1 MSEISLISATALKTI
16 SDETKSLDLLA
27 ESVGESFEQIVEMI
41 HQSEGKIVVTGIGKS
56 GIVAMKIAATL
67 SSTGSPAAFMHGADA
82 SHGDMGIIEKKDVVI
97 ALSKSGNTK
106 EVKDLIPFIKNNGNV
121 LIGMTANPSS
131 FLGAQSDHILF
142 TPVEKEACPHNL
154 APTTSTTVQ
163 MVLGDALAMCLM
175 ELKEFKPKDF
185 AQIHP
190 SGTLGK
196 KLQLKICHLIN
207 KSKKPSVSPKDSMRD
222 VIFEISEKRLG
233 ATIVEHNDRIL
244 GLITDGDI
252 RRVLEHNSSIS
263 GISAQHMMTKTPVQ
277 INENFLAFEALK
289 MMKSRKINHLVVT
302 GTGNKYLGIVHILDL
317 IKEGLDG

>member
-1 MSEISLISATALKTI
+1 
-16 SDETKSLDLLA
+16 
-27 ESVGESFEQIVEMI
+27 
-41 HQSEGKIVVTGIGKS
+41 
-56 GIVAMKIAATL
+56 
-67 SSTGSPAAFMHGADA
+67 
-82 SHGDMGIIEKKDVVI
+82 
-97 ALSKSGNTK
+97 
-106 EVKDLIPFIKNNGNV
+106 
-121 LIGMTANPSS
+121 
-131 FLGAQSDHILF
+131 
-142 TPVEKEACPHNL
+142 
-154 APTTSTTVQ
+154 

-263 GISAQHMMTKTPVQ
+263 GITAQHMMTKNPVQ

>member
-1 MSEISLISATALKTI
+1 MSEISLISTTALKTI

-27 ESVGESFEQIVEMI
+27 ESVGESFEQIVELI

-67 SSTGSPAAFMHGADA
+67 SSTGSPATFMHGADA

-154 APTTSTTVQ
+154 APTTSTTVH
-163 MVLGDALAMCLM
+163 AS
-175 ELKEFKPKDF
+175 KDLP
-185 AQIHP
+185 AILT
-190 SGTLGK
+190 S
-196 KLQLKICHLIN
+196 
-207 KSKKPSVSPKDSMRD
+207 
-222 VIFEISEKRLG
+222 SEKETVVFLL
-233 ATIVEHNDRIL
+233 AP
-244 GLITDGDI
+244 
-252 RRVLEHNSSIS
+252 VLHRSPYRTNPP
-263 GISAQHMMTKTPVQ
+263 TT
-277 INENFLAFEALK
+277 FLPRA
-289 MMKSRKINHLVVT
+289 
-302 GTGNKYLGIVHILDL
+302 
-317 IKEGLDG
+317 EGRE

>member
-27 ESVGESFEQIVEMI
+27 ESVGESFEQIVELI

-82 SHGDMGIIEKKDVVI
+82 SHGDMGIIEKKDIVI

-154 APTTSTTVQ
+154 APTTSTNVTHT
-163 MVLGDALAMCLM
+163 
-175 ELKEFKPKDF
+175 FF
-185 AQIHP
+185 ARSEAAYNLYRGRWFAIV
-190 SGTLGK
+190 SGYGQAYETERITHYL
-196 KLQLKICHLIN
+196 
-207 KSKKPSVSPKDSMRD
+207 SVSGSTNGPFYG
-222 VIFEISEKRLG
+222 IYFG
-233 ATIVEHNDRIL
+233 Y
-244 GLITDGDI
+244 GL
-252 RRVLEHNSSIS
+252 S
-263 GISAQHMMTKTPVQ
+263 
-277 INENFLAFEALK
+277 LK
-289 MMKSRKINHLVVT
+289 PIQ
-302 GTGNKYLGIVHILDL
+302 
-317 IKEGLDG
+317 